1 LTTDA
6 TTATDRIIPP
16 LQGIR
21 AVEVNPTLSTSM
33 ATQFLADSGAEVVM
47 VEPPGGCGLRQEAG
61 WPVLARGKQSIE
73 LDLHDDADRQR
84 LLDLLET
91 ADILVEAGR
100 PQQSLTGMTGPG
112 LRARYPYLIA
122 ASLTG
127 WGSTGPWRDLKG
139 YEGLVMAK
147 TGMMFAAR
155 RMQNPPRPSFVAVP
169 YASFGAA
176 HALVHGILAALLE
189 RESSG
194 LGQSL
199 ETDLVRGV
207 LAIDTWNWFGELVS
221 LRWPDAYIATDAW
234 GEDGEP
240 RSPVLY
246 ALLTAPTKDGHWLQ
260 FAQVSPALFGAMLA
274 ELGVAE
280 MLAEPKWQGF
290 PDLESADLCREF
302 WGILISKVRQRTLAE
317 WREVFAQRPD
327 ISAEIFRQGPEILQH
342 PQLLHDR
349 RTVTVETTDYGAV
362 TQPST
367 LVHHNGQPL
376 LALGA
381 PPALNAHAAVDSSMT
396 RRSPS
401 SSAELATTTAL
412 TGVTI
417 VEFGEMFASPY
428 GSSLLAD
435 LGARVIKVE
444 SLDGDQIRNLLPFPE
459 LTGAK
464 VMQGKESMQID
475 LHSEQ
480 GRAIA
485 HRLVAHA
492 DIVVQ
497 SFRAGAAARL
507 GIDEPTLRGIKPD
520 LIYLNACG
528 YGTDGPFAGSPA
540 YAPSIGAA
548 GGLALTNVPHA
559 LQSTDSMD
567 EILAIA
573 PRLNTAAGIPDIQG
587 DALAAV
593 GVASAMLL
601 GLVARRRHG
610 SACHFTTTML
620 ASMTHVLPHW
630 VADYTGCPPAPS
642 VDSDTNGFGPLYRR
656 YEASDGSI
664 FLAAPSAADWRALTI
679 ALQPYAD
686 LGTDERFS
694 TQKLRSANG
703 EALQEAL
710 TCVFSK
716 RTAAYWESL
725 MCNLDVGCVAVSE
738 ESPSRQFQTDPR
750 LLEQFATVATSP
762 IFDEHH
768 RLAPLVTFSRSAT
781 DAKGGCIAGQHTS
794 AVMAEFGYTTAEID
808 KLRADGIIAGT

>member
-1 LTTDA
+1 LTACAHEIT
-6 TTATDRIIPP
+6 PP

-21 AVEVNPTLSTSM
+21 VVEVNPTLASSM
-33 ATQFLADSGAEVVM
+33 ATQFLADSGAEVVI
-47 VEPPGGCGLRQEAG
+47 VEPPGGCTLRQQAG
-61 WPVLARGKQSIE
+61 WPMLGRGKQSIE
-73 LDLHDDADRQR
+73 LDLRAYADRQR
-84 LLDLLET
+84 LCELLDT
-91 ADILVEAGR
+91 ADVVVEAR
-100 PQQSLTGMTGPG
+100 RSQASLTGMTGAQ
-112 LRARYPYLIA
+112 LRARYPYLVA

-127 WGSTGPWRDLKG
+127 WGSAGPWRDLKG

-147 TGMMFAAR
+147 TGLMFAAR
-155 RMQNPPRPSFVAVP
+155 RMQNPPRPSFIAVP
-169 YASFGAA
+169 YASCGAA

-194 LGQSL
+194 LGQSV
-199 ETDLVRGV
+199 ETDLVRGA

-234 GEDGEP
+234 GDDGEP
-240 RSPVLY
+240 CSPVLY

-260 FAQVSPALFGAMLA
+260 FSQVSPALFGAMLS
-274 ELGVAE
+274 ELGLTE
-280 MLAEPKWQGF
+280 LLAEPKWQGF
-290 PDLESADLCREF
+290 PDLESVDLRREF
-302 WGILISKVRQRTLAE
+302 WGLLISKVRERTLAE
-317 WREVFAQRPD
+317 WRAVFAERPD
-327 ISAEIFRQGPEILQH
+327 ISAEIFRQGPEILEH
-342 PQLLHDR
+342 PQLLHDG
-349 RTVTVETTDYGAV
+349 RTVTVETADYGAV
-362 TQPST
+362 RQPST
-367 LVHHNGQPL
+367 LVHHNGRPL
-376 LALGA
+376 LTVGP
-381 PPALNAHAAVDSSMT
+381 PPALDAHAAVNDAMI
-396 RRSPS
+396 RRSPTPS
-401 SSAELATTTAL
+401 GLPATTTPL

-435 LGARVIKVE
+435 LGARVIKIE
-444 SLDGDQIRNLLPFPE
+444 SLEGDQIRNLLPFPE
-459 LTGAK
+459 VTGAK
-464 VMQGKESMQID
+464 VMQGKESVQID

-485 HRLVAHA
+485 HRLVTRA

-497 SFRAGAAARL
+497 SFRAGGAARL
-507 GIDEPTLRGIKPD
+507 GIDEPALRKIKPD
-520 LIYLNACG
+520 LIYVNACG

-548 GGLALTNVPHA
+548 GGLAMTNIPYA
-559 LQSTDSMD
+559 LQSTDSME

-601 GLVARRRHG
+601 GLVARRRHS

-630 VADYTGCPPAPS
+630 VADYTGGPPAPS
-642 VDSDTNGFGPLYRR
+642 VDAGTNGFGPLYRR
-656 YEASDGSI
+656 YEASEGSI
-664 FLAAPSAADWRALTI
+664 FLATPSAADWRALTI

-694 TQKLRSANG
+694 TEQLRSANG
-703 EALQEAL
+703 EALQDVLAG
-710 TCVFSK
+710 VFSK
-716 RTAAYWESL
+716 GTAAYWESL
-725 MCNLDVGCVAVSE
+725 MCNLDIGCVAVSE

-750 LLEQFATVATSP
+750 LLEQFATVAISP

-781 DAKGGCIAGQHTS
+781 EAKGGCLAGQHTS
-794 AVMAEFGYTTAEID
+794 AVMAEFGYTTAELD
-808 KLRADGIIAGT
+808 KLRADGVIAGT